1 MISSTRNFWIA
12 VLLLSLTI
20 AASKL
25 SERHVVESLAA
36 PLESI
41 PQVIDGWSVLKA
53 ETLDAR
59 TLQILRPTSYL
70 SRWYGKEGRQLDVF
84 VAYYAIQ
91 RAGETMHSPKNCL
104 PGSGWEIWRQ
114 DSATVRV
121 QGHPTRINKYSI
133 QHGEQRSLVFYWYQ
147 SKERVIA
154 SEAFGK
160 IMLVRDSLVGGHTGG
175 AIVRVTV
182 PDTVPDAAGGE
193 AFASHLASE
202 LQRCFGR

>member
-1 MISSTRNFWIA
+1 MNSTTRNFWIA
-12 VLLLSLTI
+12 VFLLVLTI

-25 SERHVVESLAA
+25 TERRVVESLAA

-41 PQVIDGWSVLKA
+41 PQAIDGWSVLKS
-53 ETLDAR
+53 EILDTR
-59 TLQILRPTSYL
+59 TLQVLMPTSYL
-70 SRWYGKEGRQLDVF
+70 SRMYGKDGRQLGVF
-84 VAYYAIQ
+84 VAYYAVQ

-114 DSATVRV
+114 DSTTVQV

-133 QHGEQRSLVFYWYQ
+133 QHLDQRSLVFYWYQ
-147 SKERVIA
+147 SKERIIA
-154 SEAFGK
+154 SEALGK

-175 AIVRVTV
+175 VLARVTV
-182 PDTVPDAAGGE
+182 SDTGPDAADGE
-193 AFASHLASE
+193 AFAAHLVRD